1 MDSVEVLPG
10 VWISNGLCVYMK
22 DQGLVAI
29 ADLHI
34 GYEAALEEE
43 GVHLPRIQTAT
54 MEDALIRI
62 VEKYDPEKVLIV
74 GDLKHEFSRNLGQE
88 WSDVRSVLSLLCERA
103 KVLLVRGNHDNY
115 LKNIASKMDI
125 GIVDRRRV
133 GGITFVHGHSE
144 CAARPLVMAHEHP
157 SLRIVDRIG
166 AAIRLPCFIHF
177 KKEDILVMPA
187 FSPLAVGTD
196 VTRVEPS
203 DFLSPILRNCDI
215 SDANVYGCSEIGL
228 LNLGSIPLLGAAR
241 T

>member
-10 VWISNGLCVYMK
+10 VSILNDLCLHVK

-43 GVHLPRIQTAT
+43 GLHLPRIQTAT
-54 MEDALIRI
+54 MEDALVRI
-62 VEKYDPEKVLIV
+62 IEKYDPDTVLIV

-88 WSDVRSVLSLLCERA
+88 WSDVKSVLSLLRERA

-115 LKNIASKMDI
+115 LRNIASKMDI
-125 GIVDRRRV
+125 DVVDRRRV
-133 GGITFVHGHSE
+133 GGVTFVHGHSE

-157 SLRIVDRIG
+157 SVRIVDRIG

-177 KKEDILVMPA
+177 RKDEILVMPA

-196 VTRVEPS
+196 VTRAEPS
-203 DFLSPILRNCDI
+203 DFLSPILTGCDI
-215 SDANVYGCSEIGL
+215 SDTNVYGCSEIGL
-228 LNLGSIPLLGAAR
+228 LNLGSIPLLGAVKV
-241 T
+241 